1 MSYDLLFQQ
10 AIKFHQNGDFNNAEQ
25 IYRQLLETTPNQPDI
40 LNLLGLIAQAK
51 NIHQEAI
58 SLFYQA
64 IQTDDKRP
72 QFYFNLGIS
81 LHLWNK
87 PYEALEAFE
96 KSAQL
101 DENIKE
107 TWLEIGNIY
116 RELKQIE
123 QAKIAYTKALN
134 IDNQYIEALIY
145 NTILNFSPTDA
156 LSQLKNLKEL
166 YPEAI
171 QIDFHLGKI
180 YFHQQNYTQAL
191 PHLTLAVQHFATH
204 EEANSLLGQTLLAI
218 NDNTSAKNIFLRTL
232 EIAPNNLPALINL
245 GNITTNEKDY
255 PSAEKYYRRAIELD
269 KKNFDAHHN
278 YATMLYHQNRTSEA
292 LEEYRQ
298 ALIIN
303 PYSAESCNNLG
314 LILRDQKD
322 LDEALGLFFN
332 ALTLNPMQ
340 DEISVNI
347 AETLIIKYQSTPH
360 DAKKIANNWLKQ
372 YPDNIFAQHTVAA
385 LNGNN
390 LINNQEYIQKLFDN
404 FAPNY
409 ETTLANINY
418 QVPTKIHQII
428 GNIAGN
434 ILDLGCGTGLTGQ
447 IIKSTNNKL
456 YGVDISSNMLQ
467 IAQQKNIYEQL
478 YHQDIIQ
485 YLKNNT
491 IKFDFIIAA
500 DVFCYISDLQPIL
513 ELCSPTPLCFSIE
526 TAEDI
531 DNYQITISGRY
542 KHSPSYIKQLL
553 NKYGYTQITEYPLTL
568 RNENH
573 TPVQGTIFWV
583 QK

>member
-10 AIKFHQNGDFNNAEQ
+10 AIKFHQDGDFNNAEQ
-25 IYRQLLETTPNQPDI
+25 IYRQLLETTPHQPDI
-40 LNLLGLIAQAK
+40 LNLLGLIAQTK

-64 IQTDDKRP
+64 IQADDKRP

-96 KSAQL
+96 KSAKL
-101 DENIKE
+101 DNSIKE

-123 QAKIAYTKALN
+123 KAKLAYTQALN
-134 IDNQYIEALIY
+134 IDNQYIDALIY
-145 NTILNFSPTDA
+145 MALLNYSPFDTLA
-156 LSQLKNLKEL
+156 QLQQLKKI
-166 YPEAI
+166 YPQTI
-171 QIDFHLGKI
+171 QIDFHIGKI

-191 PHLTLAVQHFATH
+191 PHLTLAAQHFATH

-245 GNITTNEKDY
+245 GNIATTQKDY
-255 PSAEKYYRRAIELD
+255 LSAEKYFLRAIDID

-278 YATMLYHQNRTSEA
+278 YATMLYHQKRISEA

-303 PYSAESCNNLG
+303 PQSAEACNNLG
-314 LILRDQKD
+314 LILRDQND

-332 ALTLNPMQ
+332 ALSLKPLQ

-347 AETLIIKYQSTPH
+347 SETLIIKYQSAPQ
-360 DAKKIANNWLKQ
+360 DAKKIADNWLKQ
-372 YPDNIFAQHTVAA
+372 YPNNIFAQHTISA

-390 LINNQEYIQKLFDN
+390 RTNNQEYTQKLFDN
-404 FAPNY
+404 FAPDY
-409 ETTLANINY
+409 EATLANINY
-418 QVPTKIHQII
+418 QVPTQIRKII
-428 GNIAGN
+428 GNITGN

-447 IIKSTNNKL
+447 LIKSTNNTL

-478 YHQDIIQ
+478 EHQDIIQ

-491 IKFDFIIAA
+491 IKFEFIIAA

-526 TAEDI
+526 SAEYI

-542 KHSPSYIKQLL
+542 KHSPSYVKQLL
-553 NKYGYTQITEYPLTL
+553 SKYGYTQIAEYPLTL

-573 TPVQGTIFWV
+573 IPVQGIIFLA